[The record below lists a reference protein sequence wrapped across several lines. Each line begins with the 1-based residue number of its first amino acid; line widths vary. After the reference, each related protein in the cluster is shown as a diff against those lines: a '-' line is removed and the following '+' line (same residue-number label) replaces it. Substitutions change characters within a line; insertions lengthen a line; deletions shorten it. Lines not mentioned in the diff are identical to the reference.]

1 MELKDYFT
9 PLRKLWWLILAS
21 TLVAVVV
28 SFITVRQQPNT
39 YRAATKLMIGR
50 AIDNPN
56 PTSFDFYLTQQLA
69 TTYADIAN
77 TWPVREQTMSR
88 LGLDWLPAYTVRA
101 QTNSQ
106 LLEIAVTDTDPVRAQ
121 VVANELANQLILQS
135 PTAPRPEEQ
144 ERQAFVENELSD
156 LEDKITETREEI
168 ATKQDELDALVSARQ
183 IAEVQNQIA
192 TLQAKLTS
200 MQANYAAL
208 LANTEE
214 GALNTL
220 TIIDPARLPTSP
232 VGPNR
237 SLSVLL
243 AAVMGFG
250 VAAAAAYLLDY
261 LDDTVKTPQDVEGV
275 SGLPTLA
282 GIARMKSEN
291 GSYELI
297 TSKHPRSPIS
307 EAYRVL
313 RTGIQ
318 FSDVDKLHKTLLIS
332 SPSPVEGKSI
342 TAANLAVVMAQAGH
356 NVLLIDADLRRP
368 VQHKIFSLNKNQGLT
383 NLLLPSD
390 LDLEKPS
397 PELTGH
403 LEQFL
408 QKTTEPGISVLT
420 SGPIPPNPSE
430 LLGSYK
436 MKKLLRILATMFDI
450 ILLDSPPVLAVTDA
464 VVLSTRVDGV
474 VFVVNAGTTRRN
486 QLKLGA
492 ERLREVNAN
501 LIGVV
506 LNRLTPKSEG
516 YYYYYY
522 YQKSHYLEE
531 PDGKQGQPPAGSK
544 NGRGFRRRKGKKE
557 QVVTEH

>member
-21 TLVAVVV
+21 TLVAVGV

-77 TWPVREQTMSR
+77 TWPVREQTMAR

-156 LEDKITETREEI
+156 LESIITETREEI
-168 ATKQDELDALVSARQ
+168 AAKQDELESLVSARQ

-237 SLSVLL
+237 GLSVLL

-332 SPSPVEGKSI
+332 SPSPVEGKSL

-397 PELTGH
+397 PELTAH

-408 QKTTEPGISVLT
+408 QRTAEPGVTVLT
-420 SGPIPPNPSE
+420 SGRVPPNPSE

>member
-28 SFITVRQQPNT
+28 SFITVQQQPNT
-39 YRAATKLMIGR
+39 YRATTKLMIGR

-56 PTSFDFYLTQQLA
+56 PTNVEFSLSQQLA

-88 LGLDWLPAYTVRA
+88 LGLDWLPEYTVRA
-101 QTNSQ
+101 RTNSQ

-135 PTAPRPEEQ
+135 PTAPRPEQQ
-144 ERQAFVENELSD
+144 ERRAFIENELSD

-168 ATKQDELDALVSARQ
+168 AAKQDELDSLVSARQ
-183 IAEVQNQIA
+183 IAELQNQIA

-200 MQANYAAL
+200 LQSNYAAL
-208 LANTEE
+208 LANTEA

-220 TIIDPARLPTSP
+220 AIIDPAQLPDKP

-237 SLSVLL
+237 LLSVLL
-243 AAVMGFG
+243 AGVMGFG
-250 VAAAAAYLLDY
+250 VAAGAAYLLDY
-261 LDDTVKTPQDVEGV
+261 LDDTVKTPQDVEEL

-282 GIARMKSEN
+282 GIARMQSEN

-297 TSKHPRSPIS
+297 TSEHPRSPIS

-318 FSDVDKLHKTLLIS
+318 FSDVDKLQKMLLVT

-342 TAANLAVVMAQAGH
+342 TTANLAVVMAQAGH

-368 VQHKIFSLNKNQGLT
+368 VQHKIFSVNKNRGLT
-383 NLLLPSD
+383 NLLLPSE

-397 PELTGH
+397 AELTAH
-403 LEQFL
+403 LEQCV
-408 QKTTEPGISVLT
+408 QKTAEPGVSVLT
-420 SGPIPPNPSE
+420 SGPVPPNPSE

-474 VFVVNAGTTRRN
+474 VFVVNAGTTRGN
-486 QLKLGA
+486 QLKQGA

-506 LNRLTPKSEG
+506 LNRLTPRSEG

-531 PDGKQGQPPAGSK
+531 PDGQQGQPPINSG
-544 NGRGFRRRKGKKE
+544 NGRRLSRRKGKKGLA
-557 QVVTEH
+557 VTE